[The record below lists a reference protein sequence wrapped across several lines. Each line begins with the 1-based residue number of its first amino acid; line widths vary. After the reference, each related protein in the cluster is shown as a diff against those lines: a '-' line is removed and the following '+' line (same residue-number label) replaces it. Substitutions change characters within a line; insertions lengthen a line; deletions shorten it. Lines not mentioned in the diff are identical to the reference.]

1 MALGM
6 DAGSGLSPLNHMP
19 ERLTATALVSGEE
32 AAWEQA
38 DCAAAIDW
46 LRNAGYAVLGI
57 ELWLLKK
64 GQISTFISTLSGPV
78 LYCSSCDPR
87 KDESW
92 DDYVERSARLA
103 AESVTA
109 FRWPEDSLETCSAYF
124 NLTWADREWF
134 QTRNTFVGT

>member
-1 MALGM
+1 MALDIGER
-6 DAGSGLSPLNHMP
+6 GGPPILSRMP
-19 ERLTATALVSGEE
+19 EQLAAAALVKGEE
-32 AAWEQA
+32 AAWEQS

-92 DDYVERSARLA
+92 NDYVERSARLA
-103 AESVTA
+103 AESVAA
-109 FRWPEDSLETCSAYF
+109 FRWPEDSLESCSAYF
-124 NLTWADREWF
+124 NLTWADLEWF
-134 QTRNTFVGT
+134 RTRNKFVGT